1 MNSQL
6 QRRDYGFVFG
16 LLTGTLVGA
25 GLAVWLVPGVA
36 RELRVLAAD
45 SAERLKSELG
55 EQTDGIRNQVAG
67 AVARGAHEVERYA
80 TNSRTERAN
89 A

>member
-6 QRRDYGFVFG
+6 QRRAGFVFG

-25 GLAVWLVPGVA
+25 GLAVWFVPGVA
-36 RELRVLAAD
+36 RELRVLAAE
-45 SAERLKSELG
+45 SAERLKSEVG

-67 AVARGAHEVERYA
+67 AVARGAREVEGYA